1 MDRSRQLGRVV
12 AVLLA
17 VALAQVRAAPAAA
30 VPSATGV
37 DVSNYQGDV
46 DFAQV
51 RASGATFA
59 FVLATDGTTFASPTF
74 PDQYSDARAAGMF
87 RGAYHFARPSASSGA
102 AQADRFLDVI
112 GWVRDPAERDGFTLP
127 PVLDYEDVDGA
138 CAGLTPQQHVDWI
151 RSFIDRVHERTA
163 RNPIIY
169 TNRGT
174 WQACTGDT
182 TAFRD
187 QRLWVAEWGVAAPA
201 LFGGWPRYSFWQTTD
216 SGSVPGITGPVDLNV
231 YEGEITLQQ
240 LADAGAPPPAP
251 AAGGTIEP
259 TTGWVSSQIGNRC
272 PGPDADHYGIDIA
285 ADPWTSVLS
294 VYDGTVEAIVPAA
307 IGGAAGNHVVIAHRN
322 GWVSKYFH
330 LAAFQGGLQV
340 GQAIAKGGG
349 VGFVGDTGAGTGPHL
364 HFEMRQLGSV
374 VLTAEMNAHYAC
386 GRWVD
391 RGQPSPV
398 DYDGLG

>member
-1 MDRSRQLGRVV
+1 MDQARQFGRIA
-12 AVLLA
+12 AVLL
-17 VALAQVRAAPAAA
+17 VIALAQVPAAPATA

-51 RASGATFA
+51 RASGSTFA

-87 RGAYHFARPSASSGA
+87 RGAYHFARPSASTGA

-127 PVLDYEDVDGA
+127 PVLDYEDVDGT
-138 CAGLTPQQHVDWI
+138 CAGLSPQQHVDWI
-151 RSFIDRVHERTA
+151 RSFIDRVHERTG

-182 TAFRD
+182 AAFRD
-187 QRLWVAEWGVAAPA
+187 YRLWVAEWGVAAPT

-240 LADAGAPPPAP
+240 LADAGVPPPRPRRAARSSRPPAGSPARSATAAPPP
-251 AAGGTIEP
+251 TP
-259 TTGWVSSQIGNRC
+259 TTTASTSPPTRGPRSSASTTGPWRRSC
-272 PGPDADHYGIDIA
+272 RPPSAAPPATTSSSPTATAGSASTSTWRRSRAACRSARRSPRAAASGSSATPGPGPDRTCTSRCASSA
-285 ADPWTSVLS
+285 AWSCP
-294 VYDGTVEAIVPAA
+294 
-307 IGGAAGNHVVIAHRN
+307 R
-322 GWVSKYFH
+322 
-330 LAAFQGGLQV
+330 
-340 GQAIAKGGG
+340 
-349 VGFVGDTGAGTGPHL
+349 
-364 HFEMRQLGSV
+364 R
-374 VLTAEMNAHYAC
+374 
-386 GRWVD
+386 
-391 RGQPSPV
+391 
-398 DYDGLG
+398 